1 MESKHAVGLL
11 DLDREFG
18 ETGLGVEGELPDWL
32 AGTLLCN
39 GPGRFTLAD
48 GRSVNHWFDGLALL
62 RRFRLDGA
70 SNYVSF
76 AARFLRSEEYESVDT
91 EGRLARDQFGT
102 DPYADVFER
111 LGRVLSPAPTD
122 NASVGFEVVDGS
134 IRAVTETPRG
144 VVVNPETLESGPTVD
159 RIADTEATMLL
170 AHVHRDHRRGE
181 AIAIG
186 TRLGWTSEYLLCR
199 RELGASTYQVFGRLE
214 RERPAY
220 LHSFGLTDGHVVV
233 LESPFRIEPLDLLD
247 EGPISAAFEWTDDD
261 ARLLVFDR
269 ESGDHTATATL
280 EPCFTF
286 HHVNAFEHPV
296 RDVGNGGSSR
306 TDLVVDLV
314 AYDDAEI
321 VRSLTLSQLR
331 DPETT
336 LPGGQLRRYELS
348 VPTAQDGVAEPEV
361 TEKLLH
367 DAPVE
372 FPTVNYDRVNG
383 RPYRYVYAAGNG
395 NRPVR
400 TLSDRLYKIDLETGT
415 TQVWQEDDCFPGEP
429 VFVPR
434 TVDGTRESNAD
445 ADSESN
451 ADADGQKDGA
461 AAGESDRGEDD
472 GVVLSVVLDTDHP
485 APVDESGARSFLLVL
500 DADSFTEL
508 ARAALPC
515 VLPFGFHGQFFG
527 DPFLENDG
535 EFVRSMA

>member
-1 MESKHAVGLL
+1 MESKHAVGLR

-18 ETGLGVEGELPDWL
+18 ETALGVEGELPDWL

-39 GPGRFTLAD
+39 GPGRFTIAD

-76 AARFLRSEEYESVDT
+76 AARFLRSEEFESVDT

-144 VVVNPETLESGPTVD
+144 VVVDPETLDSGPTVD
-159 RIADTEATMLL
+159 RIADTDATMLL

-181 AIAIG
+181 AIAVG

-199 RELGASTYQVFGRLE
+199 RELGEKTFETFGRLE

-220 LHSFGLTDGHVVV
+220 LHSFGLTDAHVVL

-247 EGPISAAFEWTDDD
+247 EGPISEAFEWTDDD

-269 ESGDHTATATL
+269 ETGDHVAIAPL
-280 EPCFTF
+280 DPCFAF

-296 RDVGNGGSSR
+296 GEGGNGLDGTDAG

-321 VRSLTLSQLR
+321 VRSLSLSTLRNS
-331 DPETT
+331 EAT
-336 LPGGQLRRYELS
+336 LPGGQLRRHELS
-348 VPTAQDGVAEPEV
+348 IPTARNGVAERSAT
-361 TEKLLH
+361 TESLY

-372 FPTVNYDRVNG
+372 FPTVNYSRVNG

-395 NRPVR
+395 DRPAR
-400 TLSDRLYKIDLETGT
+400 TLPDRLCKIDLEART
-415 TQVWQEDDCFPGEP
+415 TRVWQEDDCFPGEP

-434 TVDGTRESNAD
+434 TLATRD
-445 ADSESN
+445 ADHG
-451 ADADGQKDGA
+451 DGGRDGD
-461 AAGESDRGEDD
+461 GEGDGDEDDEDEDD
-472 GVVLSVVLDTDHP
+472 GVVLSVVLDADHP

-500 DADSFTEL
+500 DGGSFAEL
-508 ARAALPC
+508 ARAPLPC

-527 DPFLENDG
+527 KQFLENRG